1 MFALPF
7 SDVTAHEIV
16 SAEIPIP
23 LPRNKATELGS
34 MFGADVQAHLQS
46 ELLSSQIPESRK
58 SAPPAIRMA
67 LAASYFHAEA
77 LNPQAILK
85 PEDRSYEPATATVDA
100 IYYLRHD
107 IQNQINLA
115 PSKGKRTKHE
125 ESEENPEANHKE
137 SKHGRWIAR
146 FIKKVSPK
154 SAMNRACKGRK
165 PDILPANDKV
175 DIEASRHTGCLL
187 CPFVTDTLG
196 LSPSESSNADFGL
209 VSDAQIHIPYLFTE
223 YKRFPSGEH
232 QAFHQAQMYITFGV
246 EFLAALGIINEPIW
260 ALVTSGTRGS
270 IIMAWKSTAARS
282 SDPDAAVVVGLFI
295 TLNCRTWLNGLK
307 D

>member
-1 MFALPF
+1 MKTF
-7 SDVTAHEIV
+7 

-34 MFGADVQAHLQS
+34 MFGADTQAHLQS

-77 LNPQAILK
+77 LNPPMALK

-100 IYYLRHD
+100 ICYLQYD
-107 IQNQINLA
+107 IQTKSNIA
-115 PSKGKRTKHE
+115 PSKGKGSKCTKRE
-125 ESEENPEANHKE
+125 ESKECPETKNHKGKPAGWM
-137 SKHGRWIAR
+137 SR
-146 FIKKVSPK
+146 FIKMVSPK
-154 SAMNRACKGRK
+154 SAMNKACKGRK
-165 PDILPANDKV
+165 PDGLPPITGKGNKE
-175 DIEASRHTGCLL
+175 DIEASRHVDCLL

-196 LSPSESSNADFGL
+196 LSQSESSSPNFGF
-209 VSDAQIHIPYLFTE
+209 VSDTQIHIPYLFTE

-246 EFLAALGIINEPIW
+246 EFLSALGITDEPVW

-282 SDPDAAVVVGLFI
+282 SNVESAAESMVSLFNA
-295 TLNCRTWLNGLK
+295 LNCRTW
-307 D
+307 